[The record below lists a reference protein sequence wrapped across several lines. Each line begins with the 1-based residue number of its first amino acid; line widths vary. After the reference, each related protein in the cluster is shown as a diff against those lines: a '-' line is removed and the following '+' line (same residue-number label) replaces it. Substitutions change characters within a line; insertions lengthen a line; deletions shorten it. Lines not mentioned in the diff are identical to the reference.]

1 MQVFFSSYVSKML
14 TITNNWDKFIHDIFI
29 LHDAVFV
36 VCIITNSIYIFI
48 KKTIGKDK
56 RETKWLSLNQN
67 IIDNI
72 ISSLLCASHRIHFNK
87 LLISSGK
94 KLFDGQNETILEK
107 SLTTNLVLKRQRRC
121 EKSEYKLLAQA

>member
-1 MQVFFSSYVSKML
+1 ML

>member
-1 MQVFFSSYVSKML
+1 ML

-29 LHDAVFV
+29 LHDAIFV

-48 KKTIGKDK
+48 KKAIGKDK

-67 IIDNI
+67 IIDNT

-94 KLFDGQNETILEK
+94 KTI
-107 SLTTNLVLKRQRRC
+107 
-121 EKSEYKLLAQA
+121 